1 MSDMIRQLTEKSNF
15 SSDGFLQIEFLNE
28 VKEPFYEVNLDSEEL
43 SNSNALNVEESAE
56 AQVDEI
62 VFFRQLQGKNE
73 MDLDVDVLAGGGLN
87 LEDEEEKNDYIQRL
101 AK

>member
-1 MSDMIRQLTEKSNF
+1 
-15 SSDGFLQIEFLNE
+15 